1 MPTRTVLIVDRELGF
16 VFWLGQ
22 ALDRAGYQAL
32 PAKSCE
38 DAAELLK
45 QLNVEIH
52 LLIVGHSLEGA
63 GAFADS
69 LRRSQGHL
77 KVIDV
82 IGDGEEP
89 GPEFLGS
96 DAPQFMLSAVDE
108 CNWRQGI
115 NRSPGSVEIAACAE
129 CPPLARSISGN
140 HPVPASCRSAMAASS
155 VSSPSPMPG
164 QCPARL
170 P

>member
-1 MPTRTVLIVDRELGF
+1 MGPIGIMPIRTVLIVDRELGF

-52 LLIVGHSLEGA
+52 LLIVGYCLAGA
-63 GAFADS
+63 GAFADA

-77 KVIDV
+77 KVIAV
-82 IGDGEEP
+82 IGEGEQP
-89 GPEFLGS
+89 GSPFPGA
-96 DAPQFMLSAVDE
+96 DASQLMLSAVDE
-108 CNWRQGI
+108 
-115 NRSPGSVEIAACAE
+115 GSEAE
-129 CPPLARSISGN
+129 WLETIEAIFCHDGETTPTLWP
-140 HPVPASCRSAMAASS
+140 
-155 VSSPSPMPG
+155 
-164 QCPARL
+164 
-170 P
+170 